1 MVKKKVKVVKSK
13 VAIKCE
19 ATELNHS
26 QLRWVCPTSQFK
38 FESTASLKP
47 LDKIVGQPR
56 AIESIRLGAELFS
69 KGYNIFV
76 TGLAGTGRLTTVKN
90 VLEDVTTVKPT
101 TYDYCYVNN
110 FTNADEPRLLKLS
123 KGRGKELKRMMKDT
137 IEYLK
142 RRLPKLFEEETIQK
156 SRRILI
162 EEYQKKEKELLDK
175 FDKKIKPLGFV
186 RGQLENEN
194 GAVQPEVFPIV
205 DGQPV
210 RIDTLDELVAEGK
223 MKKKDAEEIKNNYL
237 KFHNEIFELAHEGLK
252 LMQDFKKAIYENDK
266 STASMII
273 HSVFGQIKENFV
285 DDKVD
290 LYIEEVKK
298 YILENI
304 KLFVTAPNPIETEN
318 ENEPSSDD
326 SPEDR
331 YRVFEVNIILDNSK
345 TTSAPVVV
353 ETAPTY
359 TNLFGTIERTFD
371 SRGYWRT
378 DFTKIKAGSIL
389 RADQGYLIVNA
400 LDLFTEQGVWP
411 VLKRVLLYDKL
422 EIQPYEAIF
431 QLSQLIMKPEAIDV
445 KVKVVIIGGSSLYYY
460 LYTYEKGFK
469 KIFKINAQFD
479 YETERTKEMINYY
492 AQFIA
497 KICKED
503 KLPHCT
509 PDAVAAIVE
518 WAVEQAGSQNRITL
532 KFSDVAD
539 VVREA
544 AFYDGRNRKEPK
556 KFIRREDVKTAIEY
570 RRYRNNLLD
579 EKLKIQILE
588 GNTLI
593 DTDGERVG
601 QINGLTILD
610 TGLIIFGKPAR
621 ITATVSAG
629 DAGIINIEREVDM
642 SGSIHNKGVMIL
654 SGFIRERFST
664 DKPFTLTASIA
675 FEQNYGGIDGDS
687 ATAAE
692 IYALLSAITNVPI
705 KQCFAITG
713 SVNQKGDIQPI
724 GGVNEKIRGFFE
736 ICQARGLN
744 GQHGVI
750 IPKQNVGDLMLID
763 DIVNAVKDG
772 KFHIYSF
779 TKIEDAVKLLMGI
792 EAGVKQEDGKYPD
805 GTLFK
810 MVIDRLEELRLFKR
824 KRSSFKSDLPQK
836 NAVQLKP
843 PTLEEILKL
852 EKINE
857 KAY

>member
-1 MVKKKVKVVKSK
+1 MTKKKNRVVKPQNTAKSGSK
-13 VAIKCE
+13 
-19 ATELNHS
+19 ELTV
-26 QLRWVCPTSQFK
+26 QDLRWECPASLLKFK
-38 FESTASLKP
+38 STASVKP

-90 VLEDVTTVKPT
+90 VLEDVTTVKPS

-110 FTNADEPRLLKLS
+110 FSNSDEPRLLKLEKG
-123 KGRGKELKRMMKDT
+123 KGRELTKMMKDT
-137 IEYLK
+137 IEYLN
-142 RRLPKLFEEETIQK
+142 RRLPKLFEEESIQK
-156 SRRILI
+156 SRREII
-162 EEYQKKEKELLDK
+162 EEYQKKEKDILDR
-175 FDKKIKPLGFV
+175 FDRKIKPMGFV
-186 RGQLENEN
+186 RGQLEQEN
-194 GAVQPEVFPIV
+194 GAVQPEVFPII

-210 RIDTLDELVAEGK
+210 RIDTLDELVATGK
-223 MKKKDAEEIKNNYL
+223 MKKKDADEIKKNYI

-252 LMQDFKKAIYENDK
+252 LMQDFKKEIYENDK
-266 STASMII
+266 SAASMVI
-273 HSVFGQIKENFV
+273 HSIFGHIKDTFV

-304 KLFVTAPNPIETEN
+304 KLFVNAPNPIDTETDTEQTTD
-318 ENEPSSDD
+318 ETI
-326 SPEDR
+326 EDKF
-331 YRVFEVNIILDNSK
+331 RVFEVNVILDNSK
-345 TTSAPVVV
+345 TTSAPIVV

-378 DFTKIKAGSIL
+378 DFTKIKAGTIL
-389 RADQGYLIVNA
+389 KADQGYLIVNA
-400 LDLFTEQGVWP
+400 LDIFTEPGVWP

-422 EIQPYEAIF
+422 EIQPYEAVF
-431 QLSQLIMKPEAIDV
+431 QLSQLLMKPEPIDV
-445 KVKVVIIGGSSLYYY
+445 KVKVIIIGGSTLYYY

-479 YETERTKEMINYY
+479 YETERTKEMVNYY

-503 KLPHCT
+503 KLPPCT
-509 PDAVAAIVE
+509 PDAVAAIIE

-544 AFYDGRNRKEPK
+544 AFYDGKNRTSPK
-556 KFIRREDVKTAIEY
+556 KFIRREDVKKAIDC

-579 EKLKIQILE
+579 EKLKFHILE

-610 TGLIIFGKPAR
+610 TGLIVFGKPSR

-705 KQCFAITG
+705 KQSFAITG

-736 ICQARGLN
+736 ICQERGLT
-744 GQHGVI
+744 GEHGVI

-763 DIVNAVKDG
+763 DIVEAVKQG

-779 TKIEDAVKLLMGI
+779 SKIEEGVKLLMGI
-792 EAGVKQEDGKYPD
+792 DAGEKQPDGKYPT
-805 GTLFK
+805 GTLFGK
-810 MVIDRLEELRLFKR
+810 VIDRLEELRMFKK
-824 KRSSFKSDLPQK
+824 KRSTIKSDFPQK
-836 NAVQLKP
+836 HAVQLKP
-843 PTLEEILKL
+843 PTIEEILRT
-852 EKINE
+852 EE
-857 KAY
+857 R

>member
-1 MVKKKVKVVKSK
+1 MAKKKTKVVKAK
-13 VAIKCE
+13 LTQKPGAVEI
-19 ATELNHS
+19 NPS
-26 QLRWVCPTSQFK
+26 QLRWECPTSLFK
-38 FESTASLKP
+38 FKSTASVKP

-90 VLEDVTTVKPT
+90 VLEDVTTVKPI

-110 FTNADEPRLLKLS
+110 FNNSDEPRLLKLE
-123 KGRGKELKRMMKDT
+123 KGKGKELSKMMKDT
-137 IEYLK
+137 IEYLN
-142 RRLPKLFEEETIQK
+142 RRLPKLFEEESIQK
-156 SRRILI
+156 SRREII
-162 EEYQKKEKELLDK
+162 EEYQKKEKDILDR
-175 FDKKIKPLGFV
+175 FDKKIRPLGFV
-186 RGQLENEN
+186 RGQLEAEN
-194 GAVQPEVFPIV
+194 GAVQPEVFPLV
-205 DGQPV
+205 EGQPV
-210 RIDTLDELVAEGK
+210 RIDTLDELIAEGK
-223 MKKKDAEEIKNNYL
+223 MKKKDADAIKKNYL
-237 KFHNEIFELAHEGLK
+237 KFHNEIFNLAHEGLK
-252 LMQDFKKAIYENDK
+252 LMQEFKKAIYENDK
-266 STASMII
+266 SAASLNI
-273 HSVFGQIKENFV
+273 HSVFGHIKETFV

-304 KLFVTAPNPIETEN
+304 KLFVNSPNPIDTDTEN
-318 ENEPSSDD
+318 ETDSDETT
-326 SPEDR
+326 EDKFNVF
-331 YRVFEVNIILDNSK
+331 RVNVILDNSK

-371 SRGYWRT
+371 SRGFWRT

-400 LDLFTEQGVWP
+400 LDIFSEQGVWP

-422 EIQPYEAIF
+422 EIQPYEAVF
-431 QLSQLIMKPEAIDV
+431 QLSQLLMKPEPIDV
-445 KVKVVIIGGSSLYYY
+445 KVKVIIIGGSSLYYY
-460 LYTYEKGFK
+460 LYYYEKGFK

-479 YETERTKEMINYY
+479 YETERTKELINSY

-503 KLPHCT
+503 KLPPCT

-518 WAVEQAGSQNRITL
+518 WAVEQAGQQNRISL
-532 KFSDVAD
+532 KFSNVAD

-544 AFYDGRNRKEPK
+544 AFYDGKHRKEPK

-579 EKLKIQILE
+579 EKMKFQILE

-642 SGSIHNKGVMIL
+642 SGSIHNKGVLIL

-705 KQCFAITG
+705 KQNFAITG

-736 ICQARGLN
+736 ICQERGLT
-744 GQHGVI
+744 GEHGVI

-763 DIVNAVKDG
+763 DIVDAVKQG
-772 KFHIYSF
+772 KFHIYSYS
-779 TKIEDAVKLLMGI
+779 KIEDGVKLLMGL
-792 EAGVKQEDGKYPD
+792 EAGEKQEDGSYPK
-805 GTLFK
+805 GSLFRI
-810 MVIDRLEELRLFKR
+810 VIDRLEDLRLFKR
-824 KRSSFKSDLPQK
+824 KRSAFKSDIPQK

-843 PTLEEILKL
+843 PTLEEVLKS
-852 EKINE
+852 EE
-857 KAY
+857 RR

>member
-1 MVKKKVKVVKSK
+1 MAKKKRKIVKAKTNPKSG
-13 VAIKCE
+13 ANQLT
-19 ATELNHS
+19 AS
-26 QLRWVCPTSQFK
+26 QLRWNCPTSLFK
-38 FESTASLKP
+38 FKSTATVKP

-90 VLEDVTTVKPT
+90 VLEDVTTVKPIT
-101 TYDYCYVNN
+101 FDYCYVNN
-110 FTNADEPRLLKLS
+110 FSNTDEPRLLKLE
-123 KGRGKELKRMMKDT
+123 KGKGKELSKMMKDT

-142 RRLPKLFEEETIQK
+142 RRLPKLFEEESIQK
-156 SRRILI
+156 SRREII
-162 EEYQKKEKELLDK
+162 EEYQKKEKDILDR
-175 FDKKIKPLGFV
+175 FDKKIKPMGFV
-186 RGQLENEN
+186 RGQLELDGGN
-194 GAVQPEVFPIV
+194 VQPEVFPVI
-205 DGQPV
+205 DGQAV

-223 MKKKDAEEIKNNYL
+223 MKKKDADEIKKIYL

-266 STASMII
+266 SAASMVI
-273 HSVFGQIKENFV
+273 HSVFGHIKDTFV

-290 LYIEEVKK
+290 LYIEDVKK

-304 KLFVTAPNPIETEN
+304 KLFVNAPNPIDNEADTETATDETT
-318 ENEPSSDD
+318 
-326 SPEDR
+326 EDKF
-331 YRVFEVNIILDNSK
+331 RVFEVNIILDNSK

-400 LDLFTEQGVWP
+400 LDLFTEPGVWP

-422 EIQPYEAIF
+422 EIQPYEAVF
-431 QLSQLIMKPEAIDV
+431 QLSQLLMKPEPIDV
-445 KVKVVIIGGSSLYYY
+445 KVKVIIIGGASLYYY

-479 YETERTKEMINYY
+479 YETERTNELINNY

-503 KLPHCT
+503 KLPPCT
-509 PDAVAAIVE
+509 PDAVASIVE
-518 WAVEQAGSQNRITL
+518 WAVEQAGSKNRITL

-544 AFYDGRNRKEPK
+544 AFYDGKNRSEPK
-556 KFIRREDVKTAIEY
+556 KFIRREDVKIAIEY
-570 RRYRNNLLD
+570 RRYRNNLLN
-579 EKLKIQILE
+579 EKLKFQILE
-588 GNTLI
+588 KNILI
-593 DTDGERVG
+593 DTEGERVG

-610 TGLIIFGKPAR
+610 TGLIVFGMPAR

-642 SGSIHNKGVMIL
+642 SGSIHNKGVLIL

-705 KQCFAITG
+705 KQNFAITG

-724 GGVNEKIRGFFE
+724 GGVNEKIRGYFE
-736 ICQARGLN
+736 ICQERGLT
-744 GQHGVI
+744 GEHGVI
-750 IPKQNVGDLMLID
+750 IPKQNVADLMLTDEI
-763 DIVNAVKDG
+763 IEAVKQG

-779 TKIEDAVKLLMGI
+779 TKIEEGVKLLMGM
-792 EAGVKQEDGKYPD
+792 EAGEKQKDGKYPD

-810 MVIDRLEELRLFKR
+810 KVIDRLEELRMFKR
-824 KRSSFKSDLPQK
+824 KRSTFKSDMPQK
-836 NAVQLKP
+836 NAIQLKP
-843 PTLEEILKL
+843 ASWEEVLKM
-852 EKINE
+852 EE
-857 KAY
+857 R